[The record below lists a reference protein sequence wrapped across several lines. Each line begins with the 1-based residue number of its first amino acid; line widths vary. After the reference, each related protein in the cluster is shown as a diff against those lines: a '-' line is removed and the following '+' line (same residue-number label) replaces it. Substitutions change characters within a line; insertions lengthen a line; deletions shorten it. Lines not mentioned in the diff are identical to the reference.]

1 MMNLYSALELGK
13 NSMLAQQQ
21 VFQLIGHNI
30 ANVNTEGYSR
40 QVAYMESVRPSVI
53 GLTDGGRG
61 VQLTNIFA
69 VRDKFIDSQIID
81 RQQYKGKNETMS
93 SIMSTIETLFDES
106 SGLGISDSLTNF
118 FSAWNDLANNPTDIP
133 TRNSLVSKT
142 TSFTSSINNT
152 YQRLIDQQEIYD
164 QNVGVLVEDINSIAD
179 EIAQLNE
186 KIAYAEGTGV
196 PANDLVDTRQRR
208 INELSEKIGINVYYE
223 QSTNSAT
230 IEVAGRPLVS
240 FNQVNHLSVQRNTYN
255 SNYYDLYMDQY
266 GQPAYDITTSVN
278 TGQMAALIEARDGSV
293 VSGPG
298 TISSVTSLAG
308 QTTLTFSQDHGLS
321 VGDLITINGET
332 RSVSLITASN
342 GIVVDDFTDPV
353 TVGSGWQTRQGYIPE
368 YKNQLDKLATG
379 LIYTVNSM
387 HQTGYT
393 LNGTTGQNFF
403 QMNTGTVNIS
413 SIANGS
419 PSAGYDT
426 ITFATSPNLSVG
438 DVITINGETRLI
450 LSSTGTAVTVSSFA
464 TTPVVPALPATLSW
478 EYAQVHGAASMLAV
492 DSNVAADSNL
502 IAASSTNTTGV
513 GGAVGNNTIALQ
525 IARLTDANST
535 VDTNNDGVTDYGTF
549 HEYLHSMF
557 AEIGNAGSTAQY
569 EAEANSSMLT
579 YLQDK
584 RDSISGVSLDEE
596 AANLMQYEKSFQA
609 LGKFMGTISA
619 LTEVI
624 MDIV

>member
-13 NSMLAQQQ
+13 NSMLAQQE

-61 VQLTNIFA
+61 VKLTNIFA
-69 VRDKFIDSQIID
+69 VRDRFIDSQIID

-118 FSAWNDLANNPTDIP
+118 FSAWNDLANSPTDIP
-133 TRNSLVSKT
+133 TRDSLVSKT

-164 QNVGVLVEDINSIAD
+164 QNVGVLVDDINSLAD

-266 GQPAYDITTSVN
+266 GQPAYDITTSVS

-298 TISSVTSLAG
+298 TISAVASAAG

-332 RSVSLITASN
+332 RSVTSISASN
-342 GIVVDDFTDPV
+342 QIVVDDFTDPV

-368 YKNQLDKLATG
+368 YKNQLDKLAAG
-379 LIYTVNSM
+379 LIYSVNSA

-403 QMNTGTVNIS
+403 QMNAGTGNNATTVVPPGTTVQISGDVTGT
-413 SIANGS
+413 
-419 PSAGYDT
+419 
-426 ITFATSPNLSVG
+426 LSVG
-438 DVITINGETRLI
+438 DVISINGETRLVQ
-450 LSSTGTAVTVSSFA
+450 SVSFA
-464 TTPVVPALPATLSW
+464 AGVTTVGVNQPFTANFAGSSW

-525 IARLTDANST
+525 IARLTDANNT

-569 EAEANSSMLT
+569 ESEANSSMLT

-596 AANLMQYEKSFQA
+596 AASLMQYEKSFQA